1 MSVQQAAKIV
11 ELLEFFAR
19 TRRPATLAELS
30 SALRWPRS
38 STYSLMQALA
48 ERGYLYEPRARN
60 GYYPSPRWLSLV
72 QKVADAE
79 PIPEILSTLVR
90 ELSAES
96 GETVAVGGSAGTTA
110 VFLVVQESS
119 AAIRYYAE
127 IGHRLPI
134 HATATGRALLSQ
146 YSRAER
152 MALYRRVTFQQYSS
166 ATPLSIEA
174 VEAALRDAA
183 GRGWHESHGDHAPD
197 LTGVAV
203 PLPLGE
209 RRLSLVVAGP
219 EFRMIGRLPRV
230 ADMIRQALVRYAEPL
245 REPAFE
251 PARVERL
258 GPELA
263 AECGIA

>member
-1 MSVQQAAKIV
+1 MSVQQSVKML

-19 TRRPATLAELS
+19 TQKPASLAELS
-30 SALRWPRS
+30 AALGWPRS
-38 STYSLMQALA
+38 STFSLMQVLA
-48 ERGYLYEPRARN
+48 ERGFLYEPRARG
-60 GYYPSPRWLSLV
+60 GYYPSPRWLTLI

-79 PIPEILSTLVR
+79 PIPDVLTTLVA
-90 ELSAES
+90 ELSAET
-96 GETVAVGGSAGTTA
+96 GETVAVGGPAGTSA

-119 AAIRYYAE
+119 AAIRYYAA
-127 IGHRLPI
+127 IGNRLPI

-152 MALYRRVTFQQYSS
+152 LSLYRRVTFEKYSP

-174 VEAALRDAA
+174 VEAALRDAT

-209 RRLSLVVAGP
+209 RRLALVVAGP
-219 EFRMIGRLPRV
+219 EFRMLSRLPEV
-230 ADMIRQALVRYAEPL
+230 AATIKQALARYAEAL
-245 REPAFE
+245 RTSEPE
-251 PARVERL
+251 PSHVE
-258 GPELA
+258 
-263 AECGIA
+263 